1 MHCAHVID
9 SEFIG
14 RFLRFSEDPFLPF
27 RESWEKEGGRE
38 NWPRPSWCWVMTAH
52 SFVSSPGHQLFFF
65 FSSSHFSL
73 SHTYTHFSF
82 SKEEDGAVSI
92 KTYSSIKRRDPLVIL
107 HFFKKDP
114 LYSFVYTIS
123 SFQIYPLYVRYAKCD
138 KFSKWKILL
147 SSFWKR
153 DICYNF
159 IMFERSEE
167 GQEGMKTSTDRF
179 FSLSKNK

>member
-1 MHCAHVID
+1 
-9 SEFIG
+9 
-14 RFLRFSEDPFLPF
+14 
-27 RESWEKEGGRE
+27 
-38 NWPRPSWCWVMTAH
+38 MTAH

-147 SSFWKR
+147 SSFLEKRHMLQFYNVWKIRRGSGR
-153 DICYNF
+153 DENINRPVF
-159 IMFERSEE
+159 LPFERRKKRRERYFPLLL
-167 GQEGMKTSTDRF
+167 MCLIIHLRVI
-179 FSLSKNK
+179 